1 MFLLSPVVLRVL
13 LGLRV
18 LPCPCVRGFSYQ
30 GVLVLCLRSVSIRP
44 PSFPAPQVSYG
55 LVVVSPGW
63 SPPLWLFSF
72 TCPTF
77 VHCGLVLCCLSP
89 VCLPH
94 LGRGYVVSSVFV
106 SYAVCLCRLC
116 SWCLRDGVTLAWVE
130 CRCCFLPL
138 IGTKA
143 TFLSVLSIPSGW
155 GHPLGQVCFLFPLI
169 SIEGSLS
176 FWFLFLPLGSRVR
189 CLCLPLVPWV
199 GFIVGLCAPLLCV
212 ASLCSVS
219 FLFLGIFLDSTCWPF
234 SPQFH
239 LWLSLI
245 IVTRCFLGPFLPLEF
260 PLRFGW
266 SSGRLVA
273 FCVPLAWLPSL
284 SGSDVPFTCLG
295 FSATC
300 LRVFR
305 GFSTVFSFVRLCFP
319 FFL

>member
-1 MFLLSPVVLRVL
+1 MFLLSPVVLWVL

-30 GVLVLCLRSVSIRP
+30 GVLVLFLRSVSIWP
-44 PSFPAPQVSYG
+44 PSFPAPLVSYG

-72 TCPTF
+72 TRPTF
-77 VHCGLVLCCLSP
+77 VHCGLVICCLSP

-94 LGRGYVVSSVFV
+94 LGRGYVVSSVFI

-130 CRCCFLPL
+130 CRCCFLPS

-176 FWFLFLPLGSRVR
+176 FWSVPSAGLPGPVPVLATCSLGGLHRWPLCSSSLCGFIMICQFSFSWYRPYLDLLAFFATVSSLAILASCCSLLPRSFSSSRVSFAVWLVLLLGA
-189 CLCLPLVPWV
+189 LCLPPFCTFSSFVFFCLQR
-199 GFIVGLCAPLLCV
+199 FFLLYRLPV
-212 ASLCSVS
+212 
-219 FLFLGIFLDSTCWPF
+219 LFLVLP
-234 SPQFH
+234 
-239 LWLSLI
+239 LSLWF
-245 IVTRCFLGPFLPLEF
+245 RSC
-260 PLRFGW
+260 
-266 SSGRLVA
+266 SSPA
-273 FCVPLAWLPSL
+273 
-284 SGSDVPFTCLG
+284 
-295 FSATC
+295 
-300 LRVFR
+300 
-305 GFSTVFSFVRLCFP
+305 
-319 FFL
+319 

>member
-1 MFLLSPVVLRVL
+1 MLWVL

-30 GVLVLCLRSVSIRP
+30 VVLVLCLRSVSIRP

-55 LVVVSPGW
+55 LVVVFPGW

-72 TCPTF
+72 TR
-77 VHCGLVLCCLSP
+77 GLVLCCLSP

-130 CRCCFLPL
+130 CRCCFLPSF
-138 IGTKA
+138 GTKA

-176 FWFLFLPLGSRVR
+176 FWFLFLPLGS
-189 CLCLPLVPWV
+189 
-199 GFIVGLCAPLLCV
+199 GA
-212 ASLCSVS
+212 CSCH
-219 FLFLGIFLDSTCWPF
+219 LFLGWASSLASVLLF
-234 SPQFH
+234 SV
-239 LWLSLI
+239 WLN
-245 IVTRCFLGPFLPLEF
+245 CD
-260 PLRFGW
+260 
-266 SSGRLVA
+266 
-273 FCVPLAWLPSL
+273 L
-284 SGSDVPFTCLG
+284 S
-295 FSATC
+295 
-300 LRVFR
+300 VF
-305 GFSTVFSFVRLCFP
+305 
-319 FFL
+319 FFLVSSLT